1 MRRRFVCLAI
11 ALIAACSSHKTA
23 DEKLLDAAD
32 PAASWSATLQLAAEK
47 WLANSVP
54 SSFAR
59 ATVDAAT
66 RQFDK
71 SGKEVARSQARQQL
85 RDAIKVQLDNVQAAA
100 GDFKQAMEKNDR
112 RTVAACAHRF
122 GEANQ
127 ALQQL
132 ENQKDSQ

>member
-1 MRRRFVCLAI
+1 MRRHFVFFAI
-11 ALIAACSSHKTA
+11 AILAACGHKTP

-32 PAASWSATLQLAAEK
+32 PVASWSATLQLAAER
-47 WLANSVP
+47 WLGNSVP

-66 RQFDK
+66 KAFDK
-71 SGKEVARSQARQQL
+71 TGKEVAQSQASGHL
-85 RDAIKVQLDNVQAAA
+85 RNAVKVQLDNLQAAA
-100 GDFKQAMEKNDR
+100 GDFKQAIEKNDR

-122 GEANQ
+122 GEANR

-132 ENQKDSQ
+132 EDQKDSQ

>member
-1 MRRRFVCLAI
+1 MPRLFVCLAI
-11 ALIAACSSHKTA
+11 ALIAACSHKTA

-32 PAASWSATLQLAAEK
+32 PVASWSATLQLASET

-59 ATVDAAT
+59 ATVDAA
-66 RQFDK
+66 RKEFDK
-71 SGKEVARSQARQQL
+71 TGKEVAQSQARQQL
-85 RDAIKVQLDNVQAAA
+85 RDAIKVQLDNLQAAA
-100 GDFKQAMEKNDR
+100 GDFKQAIEKNDR

-132 ENQKDSQ
+132 ENQKDRQ